1 MGKER
6 KGAMRARQARE
17 AADAERLRLE
27 KEARLK
33 KRREAK
39 EKAKGKRFQMNR
51 SKRLL
56 SYAHH
61 LCFSVQQK
69 RRLKGKRP
77 SNRNNKMLSMNSS
90 SRALIQI

>member
-1 MGKER
+1 MKER

-39 EKAKGKRFQMNR
+39 EKTKGKRNQIDL
-51 SKRLL
+51 SK
-56 SYAHH
+56 
-61 LCFSVQQK
+61 
-69 RRLKGKRP
+69 
-77 SNRNNKMLSMNSS
+77 
-90 SRALIQI
+90 